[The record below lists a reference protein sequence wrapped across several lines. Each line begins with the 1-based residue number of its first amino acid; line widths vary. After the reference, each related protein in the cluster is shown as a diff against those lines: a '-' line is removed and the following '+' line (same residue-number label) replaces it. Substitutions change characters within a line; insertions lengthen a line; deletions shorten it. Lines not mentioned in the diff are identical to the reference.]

1 MSRLPLDAKDVLWE
15 QVNYRPSEEQQHAH
29 RSKSQHVL
37 IIGGEGGGKST
48 SGSMELLP
56 HALLMPYEV
65 TRGGPRN
72 MKLPQHVY
80 RDRLYWLVGP
90 EFEDC
95 RPEFTYIVDA
105 LEILQSQLGD
115 KLIQKLTF
123 PDEGS
128 CKVVCTTGT
137 VIETRSAADPAK
149 CMSGR
154 GPQGIV
160 YCEAGRLTQ
169 NIWERGLSRL
179 ARSEEPGAPGWSW
192 GSGIVQESLPWFLDL
207 YEQGQNADNPY
218 DVTSYRMPSWTNP
231 VTFPGGRADPKI
243 QALERQLSRAD
254 FDERIAAKIAPPS
267 DIVFPEFSRDV
278 HVKPWKFQ
286 ACLPGTQR
294 KWAVTLAIDPGYDPG
309 AYAVLAIQQDGRMV
323 RVLDEIYAQRK
334 TAEEV
339 IEMVKAKPWWNNV
352 VHGVIDPFGGTS
364 HQAHDSQV
372 ELWQRLARIPVY
384 APNRRGF
391 SILEGVRRYRSFLAR
406 GEARENYV
414 TFDPACRNTIREHRL
429 YRRQPSIE
437 GRRLQV
443 NPIDRDNH
451 ALKALIYWLWQVKG
465 FAGQPVRSGPT
476 RFSMV

>member
-137 VIETRSAADPAK
+137 VIETRSAARKGDGIRPARHAI
-149 CMSGR
+149 GR
-154 GPQGIV
+154 YVIRIVGILPLLV
-160 YCEAGRLTQ
+160 EIKKPRQRFLH
-169 NIWERGLSRL
+169 N
-179 ARSEEPGAPGWSW
+179 ARRP
-192 GSGIVQESLPWFLDL
+192 
-207 YEQGQNADNPY
+207 
-218 DVTSYRMPSWTNP
+218 
-231 VTFPGGRADPKI
+231 
-243 QALERQLSRAD
+243 
-254 FDERIAAKIAPPS
+254 
-267 DIVFPEFSRDV
+267 
-278 HVKPWKFQ
+278 
-286 ACLPGTQR
+286 
-294 KWAVTLAIDPGYDPG
+294 
-309 AYAVLAIQQDGRMV
+309 
-323 RVLDEIYAQRK
+323 
-334 TAEEV
+334 
-339 IEMVKAKPWWNNV
+339 
-352 VHGVIDPFGGTS
+352 
-364 HQAHDSQV
+364 
-372 ELWQRLARIPVY
+372 
-384 APNRRGF
+384 
-391 SILEGVRRYRSFLAR
+391 
-406 GEARENYV
+406 
-414 TFDPACRNTIREHRL
+414 
-429 YRRQPSIE
+429 
-437 GRRLQV
+437 
-443 NPIDRDNH
+443 
-451 ALKALIYWLWQVKG
+451 
-465 FAGQPVRSGPT
+465 
-476 RFSMV
+476 